1 MLARETSVDR
11 SEKWLTEPAL
21 ELDENL
27 LSVKQELMPLNE
39 LPCSDEEASISSA
52 FSTATTITSGPS
64 IVTSTNVSTEGMSS
78 GEAIPYLSI
87 GPYHQRPA
95 PILTDNAF
103 VGDQRNV
110 MAILKDDREIGQLVR
125 LVQLS
130 LIRDL
135 VFRDF
140 FRLTLISDEKR
151 NSQPP
156 SQNINLTFSGLFVTV
171 LTVVSLISYQ
181 CPNHISKQHDAKKI
195 GDAERSYPCC
205 LLTVQRE
212 EQKPDSVIM
221 YLIGFLNISPPNCP
235 SPSASTEMRGPPP
248 QRDPPIPPL
257 IQDEA
262 STAYV
267 VDDSQYDEPG
277 IPQKMKEYCKA
288 SASRRHSKLLNNN
301 YEISA
306 SQQIRTAFVP
316 STRNSRLGQRE
327 REPGPSWDDETRQML
342 LQNPE
347 TGSYYIP
354 TSSGKLLS

>member
-1 MLARETSVDR
+1 
-11 SEKWLTEPAL
+11 
-21 ELDENL
+21 
-27 LSVKQELMPLNE
+27 LN
-39 LPCSDEEASISSA
+39 
-52 FSTATTITSGPS
+52 T
-64 IVTSTNVSTEGMSS
+64 
-78 GEAIPYLSI
+78 
-87 GPYHQRPA
+87 
-95 PILTDNAF
+95 
-103 VGDQRNV
+103 
-110 MAILKDDREIGQLVR
+110 
-125 LVQLS
+125 
-130 LIRDL
+130 
-135 VFRDF
+135 
-140 FRLTLISDEKR
+140 
-151 NSQPP
+151 
-156 SQNINLTFSGLFVTV
+156 
-171 LTVVSLISYQ
+171 
-181 CPNHISKQHDAKKI
+181 
-195 GDAERSYPCC
+195 
-205 LLTVQRE
+205 
-212 EQKPDSVIM
+212 

-257 IQDEA
+257 IQDKA

-277 IPQKMKEYCKA
+277 IPPEMKEYCKA